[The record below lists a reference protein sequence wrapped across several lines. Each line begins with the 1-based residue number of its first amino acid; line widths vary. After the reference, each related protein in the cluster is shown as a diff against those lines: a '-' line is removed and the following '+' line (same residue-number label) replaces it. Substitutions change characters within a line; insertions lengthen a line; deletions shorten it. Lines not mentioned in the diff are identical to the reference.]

1 MQVEEDVARSILNR
15 MVDGGLV
22 EARGER
28 KGRTYHLSPAGYR
41 AIGEPAAYI
50 RVHGFEP
57 LQQEQMMLQYVDA
70 YGRIT
75 RREAADLC
83 RLAPPQARRV
93 LRALVARGEL
103 VLRGAR
109 RGAYYERPI
118 Q

>member
-1 MQVEEDVARSILNR
+1 MA
-15 MVDGGLV
+15 DG
-22 EARGER
+22 
-28 KGRTYHLSPAGYR
+28 PALGDR
-41 AIGEPAAYI
+41 PTVTAPIK
-50 RVHGFEP
+50 
-57 LQQEQMMLQYVDA
+57 
-70 YGRIT
+70 
-75 RREAADLC
+75 REAADLC